1 MSHIPSDA
9 AVRSLNCNAGFVE
22 RVSAEPFESAEQ
34 AWFWTV
40 TTLAARRNGVRNGA
54 AIERP
59 CEPDDILKC
68 LDRLYRTRRIEL
80 LHGRILRIYGERQIA
95 PSPGRRGELCDWRL
109 WNEAME
115 RLEAKL
121 RVKGIVR

>member
-1 MSHIPSDA
+1 MSHITAEAPA
-9 AVRSLNCNAGFVE
+9 RSPTRNAGFVE

-34 AWFWTV
+34 AWFWTAPP
-40 TTLAARRNGVRNGA
+40 LAARRNGIHNGA
-54 AIERP
+54 TIERP
-59 CEPDDILKC
+59 CEPADILKC

-95 PSPGRRGELCDWRL
+95 PNPGRRGELCDWRL

-115 RLEAKL
+115 RLEAK
-121 RVKGIVR
+121 